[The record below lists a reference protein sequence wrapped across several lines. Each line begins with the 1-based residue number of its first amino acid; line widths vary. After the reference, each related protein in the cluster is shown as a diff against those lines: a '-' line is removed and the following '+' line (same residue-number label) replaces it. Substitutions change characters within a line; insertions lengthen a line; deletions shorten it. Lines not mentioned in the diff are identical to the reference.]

1 MDWDTPP
8 IFVKQKSGP
17 GFRTVIFDLTQPAD
31 NVHRYYT
38 VTWQTDLFGESNVVR
53 SYGRKGGWN
62 RTLSQPFESLEAA
75 WPFIRRTIKTR
86 LRHGYHT
93 SGNVRS
99 RCSPL
104 AGENRTLP
112 EVLLVE
118 MEPAP

>member
-53 SYGRKGGWN
+53 STSPIRGVRDCDTWPTMLPLIGRYGRKGGWN
-62 RTLSQPFESLEAA
+62 RTLSQPFDSLEAA

-86 LRHGYHT
+86 LRHGYQ
-93 SGNVRS
+93 
-99 RCSPL
+99 
-104 AGENRTLP
+104 
-112 EVLLVE
+112 LVE